1 MGVQSCN
8 HSSWEAE
15 AEGSGIKGQLLS
27 FGKDIFN
34 IYHEIQFITGNMF
47 QILDFLFLL
56 CSSFCLETVKLFQIR
71 FIRIFENWS

>member
-1 MGVQSCN
+1 MPRRKKKCGVKSCR

-15 AEGSGIKGQLLS
+15 AEGSGIKGQLLP

-34 IYHEIQFITGNMF
+34 IYQEIQFITGNMF

-56 CSSFCLETVKLFQIR
+56 CSSFYLEALKLLK
-71 FIRIFENWS
+71 